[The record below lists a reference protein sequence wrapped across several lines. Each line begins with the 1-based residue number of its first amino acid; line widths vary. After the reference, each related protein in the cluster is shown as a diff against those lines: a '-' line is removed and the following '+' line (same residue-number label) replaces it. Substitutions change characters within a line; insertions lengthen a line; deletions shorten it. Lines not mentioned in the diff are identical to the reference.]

1 MKFIF
6 LVNCKPRDSV
16 DKSSLLLFSS
26 KLRPGDLLMCLNLLV
41 RRLFCT
47 WARGRDLI
55 SHVRSLGVNSVDDM
69 TGDLNA
75 FDTSFFWFSFW
86 VVLFRVQ
93 RLSLPGLETW

>member
-1 MKFIF
+1 MQVIYMYIYIYIFQDEGYF

-26 KLRPGDLLMCLNLLV
+26 KSRPGDSLMCLNLLV

-47 WARGRDLI
+47 WAGGGDLI
-55 SHVRSLGVNSVDDM
+55 SCVRSLGVNSVDGV

-75 FDTSFFWFSFW
+75 FDTSFFWFSF
-86 VVLFRVQ
+86 
-93 RLSLPGLETW
+93 